1 MNTGQMLA
9 LIFAIALFATIV
21 MTVNYSLLSQSEL
34 VYRGMYITQGQNI
47 SEKYFDKIE
56 AEAIVSNPPIVPFD
70 FIGASYPN
78 TTVSLGSVNYEVYI
92 STQYT
97 DSLGTPMGFP
107 TDFQRVDIKIYCV
120 GLLDTIRFN
129 RLFGKVD
136 L

>member
-9 LIFAIALFATIV
+9 LIFAIALFTTSV
-21 MTVNYSLLSQSEL
+21 LTVNYSLLSQSEL
-34 VYRGMYITQGQNI
+34 VYWGMYRNQGQNI

-56 AEAIVSNPPIVPFD
+56 AEALVANPPIVPFD
-70 FIGASYPN
+70 SIGVSYPD

-92 STQYT
+92 STQYI
-97 DSLGTPMGFP
+97 DSSSANSADT

-129 RLFGKVD
+129 RPFIKVD
-136 L
+136 

>member
-9 LIFAIALFATIV
+9 LIFAIALFTTSV
-21 MTVNYSLLSQSEL
+21 LTVNYSLLSQSEL
-34 VYRGMYITQGQNI
+34 VYRGMSITQGQNI

-70 FIGASYPN
+70 SIGASYPD

-92 STQYT
+92 FTQYT
-97 DSLGTPMGFP
+97 DSLETPMGFP

-136 L
+136 

>member
-9 LIFAIALFATIV
+9 LIFAIALFSTIV
-21 MTVNYSLLSQSEL
+21 LTVNHSLTSQSEL
-34 VYRGMYITQGQNI
+34 VYRGMYITQAQSI

-56 AEAIVSNPPIVPFD
+56 AEAIVANPPIVPFD
-70 FIGASYPN
+70 SIGVSYPD
-78 TTVSLGSVNYEVYI
+78 TTVSLGSVNYDVYI

-120 GLLDTIRFN
+120 ELLDTIRFN
-129 RLFGKVD
+129 RLFGKAD
-136 L
+136 